1 MSWNDNGKNG
11 SRDPWGNRNDA
22 PDIDEAIK
30 KFKSLVGSF
39 VGGSGGGD
47 SSGSSP
53 SFKKILPSALVIL
66 IVLYSALGI
75 YTVDAQEEAVILRFG
90 KYSTTKGP
98 GIHWNP
104 PFIDNRFIVNTE
116 KLFTHTTNSSIL
128 TKDENIVNVE
138 TAVQYK
144 RSNPVFYLLEAA
156 SPEDSIAQASESAL
170 RHVVGSNSMDSV
182 LTTGREQIAI
192 DVRKRLQ
199 ERLNAYF
206 TGIEV
211 VTVSIRE
218 SRPPEAVREAF
229 DDVVKAREDEVTLRN
244 EAETYANEVVP
255 IARGAAKRAIQDAEG
270 YKAKVIAEAEGEAT
284 RFDQLLKEYSK
295 APDVTRKRLC
305 IDAVQS
311 VMSNSTKVMI
321 DVKDGNNIMMLP
333 LDQVAAASIARS
345 NQDTEAQSDSG
356 TLTGTAIQN
365 LTDQVIEEIR
375 KRQERR

>member
-11 SRDPWGNRNDA
+11 SRDPWGNKNDA

-30 KFKSLVGSF
+30 KFKSLIGSF

-53 SFKKILPSALVIL
+53 SFKKILPSALVVL

-170 RHVVGSNSMDSV
+170 RHVVGSNSMDNV

-295 APDVTRKRLC
+295 APDVTRKRLY

-345 NQDTEAQSDSG
+345 NQNNEVETDSG
-356 TLTGTAIQN
+356 ALSGNAIQN